1 MEWKEVRLGDI
12 CSVSRGA
19 SPRPIQ
25 AFLSESGMPWVKIS
39 DATSINSRFIE
50 KTSEYIIKEGIQKSR
65 VVFPGDLI
73 VSNSATPGLPKYM
86 AIEACVHDGWLIIR
100 DFQNVL
106 KEFLYYVFINIRR
119 ELSNQANGSVFMN
132 LKTEIVK
139 NYKVL
144 LPSIKEQ
151 QRIADILSS
160 LDAKIENNNKINAK
174 LEEMTQALFK
184 SWFIDFEPFKD
195 GTFVESELGMIP
207 EGWKVKALGDCTR
220 LITKGTTP
228 TSLKKEFKESGIVFV
243 KAESIKDDHSLDFQK
258 VSFIDE
264 ETNILLKRSIICP
277 NDILFTIAG
286 TLGRFCLVE
295 SELSVANT
303 NQAVAIIRL
312 NEDCLPSKVFFSYLL
327 GNWHKDYC
335 IRNIQQAVQ
344 ANLSLKTISCMPILV
359 PDSETLRKYTC
370 VIEPIIS
377 KMKELEIENRN
388 LAQTRDTLL
397 PKLMSGEIEL

>member
-1 MEWKEVRLGDI
+1 MYWEEVTLGDI
-12 CSVSRGA
+12 LNFRRGH
-19 SPRPIQ
+19 
-25 AFLSESGMPWVKIS
+25 
-39 DATSINSRFIE
+39 D
-50 KTSEYIIKEGIQKSR
+50 
-65 VVFPGDLI
+65 
-73 VSNSATPGLPKYM
+73 LPKADM
-86 AIEACVHDGWLIIR
+86 MEGNIPVAGSNGIIGYHNQCSPISPILTVGR
-100 DFQNVL
+100 SGNVGTPYIYEKAWAHNTTLYVDDFKGNYPL
-106 KEFLYYVFINIRR
+106 FLYYLIKTLP
-119 ELSNQANGSVFMN
+119 LSNFGGGSAVPTLN
-132 LKTEIVK
+132 RNHIHPLKVK
-139 NYKVL
+139 YPPKYCDQ
-144 LPSIKEQ
+144 K
-151 QRIADILSS
+151 RIADILSS

-174 LEEMTQALFK
+174 LEEMAQALFK

-195 GTFVESELGMIP
+195 GNFVESELGMIP

-312 NEDCLPSKVFFSYLL
+312 NENCLPSKVFFSYLL